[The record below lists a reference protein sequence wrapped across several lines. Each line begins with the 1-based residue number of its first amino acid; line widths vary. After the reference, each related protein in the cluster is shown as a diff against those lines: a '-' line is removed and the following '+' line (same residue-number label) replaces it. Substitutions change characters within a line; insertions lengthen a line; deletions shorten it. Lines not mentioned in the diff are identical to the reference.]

1 MPMNNETIRPDY
13 VENYLTLINWMM
25 KNHRDTSH
33 LLVHDDTV
41 NRNIDELPHA
51 VAADMLAKNVNPVE
65 LAMLK
70 PANLTRSVVRTVFT
84 SPLLKSCIA

>member
-41 NRNIDELPHA
+41 NRNDTVLRSHR
-51 VAADMLAKNVNPVE
+51 VNKTRDTADGFNDFMVSYV
-65 LAMLK
+65 
-70 PANLTRSVVRTVFT
+70 
-84 SPLLKSCIA
+84 C